1 MQQGP
6 PKAGLRLWPVKG
18 GASDEGHSKQLGPQV
33 QQETQSFSEKT
44 EPQRLV
50 YHQAHQR
57 QQTAGVFSADTDQ
70 SQRSCEGAD
79 MCVCGGAPNEMFTHI
94 PREANR
100 PPTYPPTSLPS
111 PNQLFSISLL
121 ITDSQGSTDTI

>member
-70 SQRSCEGAD
+70 SQRNCEGTD
-79 MCVCGGAPNEMFTHI
+79 MCVWGGGGGGLPMKRSPTFQGRPMDH
-94 PREANR
+94 
-100 PPTYPPTSLPS
+100 PPTHPQACPPLI
-111 PNQLFSISLL
+111 NFSASH
-121 ITDSQGSTDTI
+121 S